1 MVETLVER
9 GVGLVGCQKVVHPQV
24 KQLLRRKVRTLE
36 ERERGLEGRR
46 RERGRIGGKEEGER
60 EDWREGGGREGGLEG
75 RRRERG
81 RIGGKEEGE
90 REDWREGGGR
100 EGGLE
105 GRRRERGRLESPST
119 VACCQTRRMTRPLP
133 LSSSPLVF

>member
-46 RERGRIGGKEEGER
+46 RERGR
-60 EDWREGGGREGGLEG
+60 
-75 RRRERG
+75 
-81 RIGGKEEGE
+81 
-90 REDWREGGGR
+90 
-100 EGGLE
+100 
-105 GRRRERGRLESPST
+105 LESPST
-119 VACCQTRRMTRPLP
+119 VACCQNRRMTRPLP
-133 LSSSPLVF
+133 LSSSPFVF